1 MQGYPAGFWAKL
13 EQTEDKSAI
22 LAWHP
27 VQAHCADVAACGEV
41 LLERSLLRSR
51 LARLAGLADLSSR
64 QRERLCVLIAL
75 HDAGKYNHG
84 FQNKASRRRPLGG
97 HLEPLLALLFSD
109 SKLGDVARSALHVEQ
124 LETWCRC
131 SEEFEALLHATISHH
146 GHPVRPQTAF
156 DSRLWTPAHGLDPL
170 QGLAQLGRAIYKWFP
185 LAFEPDA
192 EPIPVTHAFAHAF
205 SGLVMLADWMGS
217 DTRLFPFEEP
227 DQPERMLSSR
237 STASQLVRTL
247 GLDPAPAR
255 AHLGDVLPRY
265 QMFCGRAFT
274 PRAAQEVVERCTLD
288 AEQLKRA
295 AGSLMVLEADTGS
308 GKTEAA
314 ILHFLRLFAA
324 GCVDGL
330 YLALPT
336 RTSAIQLFQRVCN
349 AIAATFPEGA
359 SRPPVV
365 LAVPGYLRV
374 DDAHG
379 QRLPHFKYHWPDDMD
394 RVRGWAAE
402 HPKRYLAGAIVVG
415 TIDQVLL
422 SSLQLNHAHMR
433 GTALSRQLLVIDEV
447 HASDTYMGR
456 LVEEVLRSHMD
467 AGGHAL
473 LMSATLGSALA
484 SRLLS
489 PTIQSPP
496 AFEDACALPYPLVRT
511 LDGARSA
518 VVEHRV
524 EPPPLRHYT
533 TELAPLMN
541 EAQAIAQRAAAAA
554 LRGASVLIIRNTVRG
569 CVEVQRALEALL
581 PPGSDLL
588 MSCRGEPA
596 PHHARFAPMDR
607 RALDAAV
614 ETLLGKQSA
623 ARRPVVIVAT
633 QTVEQS
639 LDIDADL
646 LVTDLCPADVLIQ
659 RLGRLHRHVRARPAG
674 FESAHAIIL
683 VPAEGMEQALR
694 ERGEARGPHG
704 IGTVYSD
711 VLALEATRQAL
722 ERTPTLELPTM
733 SRPLVE
739 AATHPHALEQL
750 ATRLG
755 GRWSTHLV
763 HVRGEIYAE
772 RGQAHAVILDRDQAL
787 NQLLFPRQMESD
799 VQVQT
804 RLGEGDHGVTF
815 KPAFTSPFGE
825 SVDVLRLPFN
835 LIRGATELP
844 EEASQ
849 VVTSAA
855 ETRFHVG
862 TLEFRYDNHGLHR
875 INA

>member
-1 MQGYPAGFWAKL
+1 MQGYPTGFWAKL
-13 EQTEDKSAI
+13 LQDKNKGV

-27 VQAHCADVAACGEV
+27 IQAHCADVAACAEA
-41 LLERSLLRSR
+41 LLARSLLRSR
-51 LARLAGLADLSSR
+51 LARLAGLADLSPR
-64 QRERLCVLIAL
+64 QCARLCVLIAL

-84 FQNKASRRRPLGG
+84 FQNKASLRKPLSG

-109 SKLGDVARSALHVEQ
+109 SKLGDAACRALHVEQ
-124 LETWCRC
+124 MQTWCRC
-131 SEEFEALLHATISHH
+131 PDEFDALLHATISHH
-146 GHPVRPQTAF
+146 GHPVKPQTTF
-156 DSRLWTPAHGLDPL
+156 DSKLWTPAHGLDPL
-170 QGLAQLGRAIYKWFP
+170 QGLAQLGRAVHEWFP
-185 LAFEPDA
+185 LAFEPDV
-192 EPIPVTHAFAHAF
+192 EPIPVTHAFTHAF

-217 DTRLFPFEEP
+217 DTRQFPFEEP
-227 DQPERMLSSR
+227 DQLERMLSSR
-237 STASQLVRTL
+237 ATAEQLVRTL
-247 GLDPAPAR
+247 GLDAAPAR
-255 AHLGDVLPRY
+255 AHLGDVLPSY
-265 QMFCGRAFT
+265 QMFCGQAFT
-274 PRAAQEVVERCTLD
+274 PRAAQQVVERCTLD
-288 AEQLKRA
+288 TKQLKRA
-295 AGSLMVLEADTGS
+295 VGSLMVLEADTGS

-330 YLALPT
+330 YFALPT
-336 RTSAIQLFQRVCN
+336 RTSAIQLFKRVSD
-349 AIAATFPEGA
+349 AIAATFPKGE

-379 QRLPHFKYHWPDDMD
+379 TQLAPFEYQWPDDMD

-433 GTALSRQLLVIDEV
+433 GTALLRQLLVIDEI

-456 LVEEVLRSHMD
+456 LVEEVLRAHLD

-489 PTIQSPP
+489 PSIQSPP
-496 AFEDACALPYPLVRT
+496 TFEDACALPYPFVRT

-518 VVEHRV
+518 VVEHCV

-533 TELAPLMN
+533 TELAPLMT
-541 EAQAIAQRAAAAA
+541 EPQAIAQRAVEAAS
-554 LRGASVLIIRNTVRG
+554 RGASVLIIRNTVRG

-581 PPGSDLL
+581 PQDSDLL
-588 MSCRGEPA
+588 MWCRGKPA

-614 ETLLGKQSA
+614 EELLGKQSA

-646 LVTDLCPADVLIQ
+646 LITDLCPADVLIQ
-659 RLGRLHRHVRARPAG
+659 RLGRLHRHLRIRPAG
-674 FESAHAIIL
+674 FEFAHAVIL
-683 VPAEGMEQALR
+683 VPAEGMGQTLR

-704 IGTVYSD
+704 IGTVYSN
-711 VLALEATRQAL
+711 VLALEATRQSL
-722 ERTPTLELPTM
+722 ESTPKLELPTM
-733 SRPLVE
+733 SRSLVE
-739 AATHPHALEQL
+739 AATHPKELERL
-750 ATRLG
+750 ATQLG
-755 GRWSTHLV
+755 GRWPAHWI
-763 HVRGEIYAE
+763 HVSGETYAE
-772 RGQAHAVILDRDQAL
+772 RGQAHAVILDRNQAL
-787 NQLLFPRQMESD
+787 NQLLFPRQLENH

-815 KPAFTSPFGE
+815 KHSFISPFGE
-825 SVDVLRLPFN
+825 SVEVLRLPFT
-835 LIRGATELP
+835 LIRGTTGLP
-844 EEASQ
+844 EEASH
-849 VVTSAA
+849 VVTSAT

-862 TLEFRYDNHGLHR
+862 PLEFRYDNHGLHR
-875 INA
+875 INT